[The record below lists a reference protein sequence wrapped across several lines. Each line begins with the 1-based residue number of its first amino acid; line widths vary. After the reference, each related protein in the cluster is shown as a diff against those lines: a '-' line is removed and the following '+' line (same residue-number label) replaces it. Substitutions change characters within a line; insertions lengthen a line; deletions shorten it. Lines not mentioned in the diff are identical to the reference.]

1 MRRLL
6 AKSPGSLA
14 ARSMQLPSTSTVA
27 SRLPRRSLSTINPDE
42 VSHFANLSATWWDEQ
57 GDLNVL
63 QRMNKVRVEF
73 LRERLLTSS
82 LGSSVVPT
90 EEELEK
96 LNGPKF
102 LEGLKVLDVGCGGGL
117 FAEVPTSKSQAVA
130 HTDHNSTLPYS
141 AWLDWAQRP

>member
-1 MRRLL
+1 
-6 AKSPGSLA
+6 
-14 ARSMQLPSTSTVA
+14 
-27 SRLPRRSLSTINPDE
+27 LSTINPDE

-82 LGSSVVPT
+82 LGSYVVPT

-96 LNGPKF
+96 LSGPKF
-102 LEGLKVLDVGCGGGL
+102 LEGLRVLDVGCGGGL
-117 FAEVPTSKSQAVA
+117 FAEVRLTEVSSS
-130 HTDHNSTLPYS
+130 NS
-141 AWLDWAQRP
+141 R